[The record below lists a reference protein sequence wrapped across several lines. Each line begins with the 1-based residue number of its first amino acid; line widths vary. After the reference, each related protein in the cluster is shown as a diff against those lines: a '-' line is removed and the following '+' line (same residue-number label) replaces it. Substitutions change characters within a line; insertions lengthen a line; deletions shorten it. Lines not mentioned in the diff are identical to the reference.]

1 MDDIKLPPEMED
13 DDTLFVRSVD
23 PAKNEPPSFRK
34 TPVDDSDVL
43 MEDLGSEG
51 VKGAGGRDSP
61 YGESG
66 AATEPGDLVKI
77 TFARFVQLV
86 ANHSFIDMVDK
97 NADQPVIVSGNLLAD
112 LANAHD
118 RSSGRRLPL
127 MFVGGLVIG
136 IAITYLIV
144 K

>member
-13 DDTLFVRSVD
+13 DDTLFVRSVN
-23 PAKNEPPSFRK
+23 PAKNEPPSFKK

-43 MEDLGSEG
+43 MEDLESEG
-51 VKGAGGRDSP
+51 VKGAEGRDSP
-61 YGESG
+61 YGE
-66 AATEPGDLVKI
+66 AVGDLVKI

-118 RSSGRRLPL
+118 RSSERRLPL

-136 IAITYLIV
+136 IVLTYLLV

>member
-1 MDDIKLPPEMED
+1 MDDIKLPPETDD

-23 PAKNEPPSFRK
+23 PAKDGASSFRK
-34 TPVDDSDVL
+34 TPVDDVEL
-43 MEDLGSEG
+43 EDFGNEG
-51 VKGAGGRDSP
+51 GKGTGGQDSP
-61 YGESG
+61 YGES
-66 AATEPGDLVKI
+66 AGDLVKI

-118 RSSGRRLPL
+118 RTSERRLPL

-136 IAITYLIV
+136 IVLTYLLV